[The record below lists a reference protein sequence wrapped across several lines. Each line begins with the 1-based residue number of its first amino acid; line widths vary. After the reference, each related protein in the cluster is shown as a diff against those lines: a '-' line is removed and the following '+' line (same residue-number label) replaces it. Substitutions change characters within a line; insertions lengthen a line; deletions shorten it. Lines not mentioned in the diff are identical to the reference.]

1 MPPLTPA
8 PWRTARAAAEGLDG
22 RNAVLLGNH
31 GLLAVGADIAY
42 AFSVA
47 EETEFVA
54 ELYYRTELLGGGQL
68 LSEPQM
74 QEALE
79 RFAVYGQK
87 QKS

>member
-1 MPPLTPA
+1 M
-8 PWRTARAAAEGLDG
+8 
-22 RNAVLLGNH
+22 
-31 GLLAVGADIAY
+31 
-42 AFSVA
+42 A